1 MTTKSILTAEEEA
14 QLKATYPTELE
25 RTLVRKFLTE
35 YHERSEA
42 VIKNH
47 KEQLALIDEYKS
59 YLAEI
64 QQKGV
69 ENLTYFEER
78 YILKKVEAV
87 ERELTK
93 KEAEGR
99 LLKIELEE
107 LTDRLEVA

>member
-1 MTTKSILTAEEEA
+1 MTPKSILTAEEEA

-25 RTLVRKFLTE
+25 RTLVRNFLTE

-47 KEQLALIDEYKS
+47 KEQLALIDEHKA

-69 ENLTYFEER
+69 ENLTYFEEQ
-78 YILKKVEAV
+78 YIRRRVESF
-87 ERELTK
+87 EKELAQ
-93 KEAEGR
+93 KEAEGQ
-99 LLKIELEE
+99 LLKIQLEE
-107 LTDRLEVA
+107 LTDRLEAA